1 MADKIKGIT
10 VEIGANEK
18 PLRQALTSLN
28 KDIKA
33 TQGNLKEVEKLL
45 KLDPNNTNLLR
56 EKQKLLADQ
65 IGKTTTKLEA
75 LKKAQEEA
83 KKMLA
88 NGEIGTKEYENLEN
102 QISQCETE
110 LGKLQ
115 EKQAETERKMKPS
128 AEKIGE
134 AFKNVGDKVEEVGK
148 KLAPLSGAAAAGLG
162 IAVKTAKDWETAF
175 TGVKKTVDGTEEDFA
190 RLGKGIQDMATRTA
204 SSAED
209 IAGVA
214 EVAGQLGV
222 SADDILEF
230 TETMVQL
237 GDTTNLSS
245 SEAATALARFMNI
258 TGGSQKD
265 VSKLGSAVVELGNN
279 FATDE
284 ASIVNMSQRLASAGK
299 IAGLSETDILALATA
314 MSSVGIQAEAGGTAM
329 TQSLDGIDKIVR
341 GTAKDSGKKL
351 QTLAKISGMSA
362 DNFAKAWQSNP
373 IEAIQAFTQGLG
385 ALDGEGE
392 SATEVLDELGMT
404 GIRQGNML
412 KSLSLASGVLTK
424 AVKTS
429 SDAYRENTALT
440 NEANKRYET
449 FDARLS
455 QTKESAK
462 QVAVEFGEVMLPV
475 LKDLLDGVKGII
487 QWIKGLDDETKKT
500 IVTVTAV
507 VAALSPL
514 LIIGGKIVSGVGSLI
529 EGIGGLNDAMNGMLG
544 PVALVA
550 AGIGAVV
557 AITANYRKEL
567 EETEKEHAT
576 LTESA
581 QALADKID
589 AEAQAWEGVESARK
603 NAYAEITNQAD
614 QEKLLWEQLEKVVD
628 ATGRV
633 KKGHEEEA
641 SAIVD
646 QLQSALGIEIEL
658 LDGQIQHYDV
668 LKESI
673 DEVIEKKKAEALL
686 TADME
691 NYTKALLN
699 HDEAARNVA
708 EAEYNVVQQEKKVE
722 AQQKKVEEL
731 ERELNQTRADGND
744 ETGAMAS
751 TINDLTKKLER
762 ATYALNG
769 DKTAL
774 DELKAKQ
781 DTAKTTLDKYD
792 ATLANHDK
800 LQSAIA
806 SGSTQEMQKAQR
818 DLVNGLLTAE
828 KSSKE
833 ALQRQTQGFLDE
845 YKKQREIVQTTGSQ
859 EAKDASYNMHALVT
873 DSINELKKLDPKLAA
888 EMQKELNTIN
898 AQSQKWN
905 ASGKK
910 NADSLASGAK
920 QGLQAVPGIIR
931 EKLNLSGSAGT
942 WGKDMMQAYASGIK
956 KYSYLPSQAAGGV
969 AKNINKVLGFSEPEE
984 GPLSDFHT
992 YGPDMMQ
999 LLAKGINSSQWE
1011 VLNAVQGVA
1020 GNIKAALAG
1029 TTVTAQLDQKS
1040 IPLSPGVTLNIAN
1053 FNNYSDSDIREL
1065 TNEIMETAASFA
1077 ARKGAVFA

>member
-204 SSAED
+204 SSAEE

-245 SEAATALARFMNI
+245 SEAATALARFINV

-351 QTLAKISGMSA
+351 QTLARISGMSA
-362 DNFAKAWQSNP
+362 DNFAKAWKSNP

-385 ALDGEGE
+385 ELDGEGE

-475 LKDLLDGVKGII
+475 LKDLLDDIKGII
-487 QWIKGLDDETKKT
+487 QWIKGLDEETKKT

-514 LIIGGKIVSGVGSLI
+514 LIIGGKLISGLGSLI
-529 EGIGGLNDAMNGMLG
+529 QMVPKITGFMSGIGGPISLA
-544 PVALVA
+544 V

-576 LTESA
+576 LSDSA
-581 QALADKID
+581 QQLADKID
-589 AEAQAWEGVESARK
+589 AEAQAWENVESARK
-603 NAYAEITNQAD
+603 NAYAEITQQAD
-614 QEKLLWEQLEKVVD
+614 QEKLLWDQLTKVVD
-628 ATGRV
+628 AQGKV
-633 KKGHEEEA
+633 IKGHEAEA
-641 SAIVD
+641 AAIVND
-646 QLQSALGIEIEL
+646 LQSALGIEIEL
-658 LDGQIQHYDV
+658 IDGQIKGYDV

-691 NYTKALLN
+691 NYTKALLK
-699 HDEAARNVA
+699 HDEAARDVA
-708 EAEYNVVQQEKKVE
+708 DAEYQVYQQEQKVSE
-722 AQQKKVEEL
+722 QQGKVDEL
-731 ERELNQTRADGND
+731 QRKLNQARADGND
-744 ETGAMAS
+744 ETGAMAA
-751 TINDLTKKLER
+751 TINDLTKQLEKEEF
-762 ATYALNG
+762 ALRG

-781 DTAKTTLDKYD
+781 DTARSTLDKYD
-792 ATLANHDK
+792 ATLANHDR
-800 LQSAIA
+800 LQKSIA
-806 SGSTQEMQKAQR
+806 SGSTQEMQRAQR

-833 ALQRQTQGFLDE
+833 ALQRQTQGFLTE
-845 YKKQREIVQTTGSQ
+845 YQKQREIVQTTGSQ
-859 EAKDASYNMHALVT
+859 EAKTASYNMHALVV

-898 AQSQKWN
+898 SQSQRWN
-905 ASGKK
+905 LAGKK

-920 QGLQAVPGIIR
+920 QGLQGVPGIIK
-931 EKLNLSGSAGT
+931 EKLNLSGAAGV
-942 WGKDMMQAYASGIK
+942 WGKDMMQAYASSIR
-956 KYSYLPSQAAGGV
+956 KYSSLPSQAAGGV
-969 AKNINKVLGFSEPEE
+969 AKSINRVLGFSEPEE

-992 YGPDMMQ
+992 YGPDMMK
-999 LLAKGINSSQWE
+999 LLATGITSSEYE

-1020 GNIKAALAG
+1020 GSIRAALSG